1 MDLDSILPAIGE
13 FGKYQKLVIWFILL
27 PAVFPCG
34 FHAYNQI
41 FMASVPDHWCKV
53 PGLAENISEIT
64 KNLRWVEN
72 KVSENIWY
80 HC

>member
-1 MDLDSILPAIGE
+1 MDLDSILPIVGE

-41 FMASVPDHWCKV
+41 FMASVPDHWCNI
-53 PGLAENISEIT
+53 PESTEND
-64 KNLRWVEN
+64 KNFLKNMR
-72 KVSENIWY
+72 
-80 HC
+80 

>member
-1 MDLDSILPAIGE
+1 MDLDSILPSVGE

-53 PGLAENISEIT
+53 PGRVEIDESLL
-64 KNLRWVEN
+64 KNQR
-72 KVSENIWY
+72 
-80 HC
+80 